1 MDEGRLTDGNGNTI
15 DFRNTV
21 IIMTSNCGTKQIRDF
36 GNGIGFQNQ
45 TDSTVSKKQNRDIV
59 KKAIEKQFAPE
70 FINRLDN
77 IVYFDHLSQEDLQRI
92 VDIELRPLL
101 ECVKELGHTLKVTPE
116 ARELLG
122 KKGYDIQF
130 GARPLKRAIQDL
142 LEDPPCE
149 LLMEQTEPALKFL
162 ANTDSENKEK
172 ITITIQ

>member
-1 MDEGRLTDGNGNTI
+1 MRIQD
-15 DFRNTV
+15 
-21 IIMTSNCGTKQIRDF
+21 C
-36 GNGIGFQNQ
+36 
-45 TDSTVSKKQNRDIV
+45 
-59 KKAIEKQFAPE
+59 
-70 FINRLDN
+70 
-77 IVYFDHLSQEDLQRI
+77 HLQRI

-101 ECVKELGHTLKVTPE
+101 ERVKDLGHTLEVTPE

-142 LEDPPCE
+142 LEDPLCE
-149 LLMEQTEPALKFL
+149 LLMEQTEPALNFL